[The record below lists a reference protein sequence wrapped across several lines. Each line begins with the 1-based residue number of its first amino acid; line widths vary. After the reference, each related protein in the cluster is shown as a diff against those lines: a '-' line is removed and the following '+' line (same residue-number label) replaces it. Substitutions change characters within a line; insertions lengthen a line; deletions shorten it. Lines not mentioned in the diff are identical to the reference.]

1 MADYIFKANT
11 DTIRS
16 VTDKIAGQKTQ
27 MDAYMTEMQS
37 KIKEL
42 ENYFKGEAGTAF
54 FDKYTTVQNNV
65 SKCLTNLDSE
75 ITKLRT
81 AAGIFEEAGNKT
93 RNDVNG
99 LSTEQLFTNN

>member
-37 KIKEL
+37 KIREL
-42 ENYFKGEAGTAF
+42 ENYFKGEAGAVF
-54 FDKYTTVQNNV
+54 FEKYTNVQKNV
-65 SKCLTNLDSE
+65 SGCLENLNTE

-81 AAGIFEEAGNKT
+81 AAGIIEEGGNKV
-93 RNDVNG
+93 RKDVEV
-99 LSTEQLFTNN
+99 LPADSCFQNN